1 MRYSKKR
8 VKKYRNK
15 RAINSRKKIARSKSQ
30 IKRKNNKRSKRK
42 SRQRGGGALKSM
54 MSMVP
59 FMSSEEQADGL
70 LDSNPELTNSLS
82 NQSVLVGALCNQY
95 VKNNIKGLNQSEYD
109 PVLDSLCQE
118 TPVSLP
124 KSSMYLNSPATNS
137 VSLKRSKKKKK
148 INVDNVESSS
158 QSGGVKLPSF
168 LDGMKGLVNLYSA
181 PMRAGFSAINSGINT
196 IKSYKRKSS
205 EKASQ
210 DKVSTEK
217 ASKDKVSAEKASQDD
232 IERAEKEIAIETN
245 IKKSEELMTNLSDNK
260 KLDIKQVIKE
270 KTL

>member
-8 VKKYRNK
+8 GNKIKNK
-15 RAINSRKKIARSKSQ
+15 RAINSRKKNARSKSQ
-30 IKRKNNKRSKRK
+30 IKRKYNKRSKRK
-42 SRQRGGGALKSM
+42 KTRQRGGSALKSV

-59 FMSSEEQADGL
+59 FISSEEQADSL
-70 LDSNPELTNSLS
+70 LDSDTELTNSLS

-95 VKNNIKGLNQSEYD
+95 VKNNIKGLNKSEYD
-109 PVLDSLCQE
+109 LVLDSLCQD

-124 KSSMYLNSPATNS
+124 KSSMYLNSPVANS
-137 VSLKRSKKKKK
+137 ISLKRSKKKKR
-148 INVDNVESSS
+148 INVDASATSS

-196 IKSYKRKSS
+196 IKNYKKKSS
-205 EKASQ
+205 EKAE
-210 DKVSTEK
+210 EK
-217 ASKDKVSAEKASQDD
+217 PAGKAEEKPAEKAEEKDD
-232 IERAEKEIAIETN
+232 IERAEKEIAVEKAM
-245 IKKSEELMTNLSDNK
+245 KKREELMTNLSDNK